1 MNKINTKLLSAIAQV
16 VRDFAN
22 PVDGIL
28 RISPE
33 ASEGHQL
40 RWTFFDADNDGYTDT
55 VTALRLKGEGDIVLA
70 LWRCGRERT
79 VWEYLDRL
87 EGDEDQVTDF
97 LDEVLV
103 AASESA
109 HAGIPALAQSVAK
122 TVREAVDNAQR
133 QARQMVEMILRSLP
147 GHEVVSEGC
156 LGYITYE
163 TMGGEWCEATV
174 HALVLHDGIIR
185 LTTDIDYG
193 GDDKPCV
200 ADWYAPDREM
210 TFTEDDHYAT
220 VNWVSV
226 LEQLSDFITANES

>member
-1 MNKINTKLLSAIAQV
+1 MNKNITNLLSAIAQLI
-16 VRDFAN
+16 RDFAN

-28 RISPE
+28 RISPD
-33 ASEGHQL
+33 AAEGHQL
-40 RWTFFDADNDGYTDT
+40 SWTFFDDDNNGYTDT
-55 VTALRLKGEGDIVLA
+55 VTALRLKGDGDTVLA
-70 LWRCGRERT
+70 LWNGERGET
-79 VWEYLDRL
+79 WEPLDWL

-97 LDEVLV
+97 LDEVLL

-147 GHEVVSEGC
+147 GHEVVSDDC

-185 LTTDIDYG
+185 LTTDLDYD

-210 TFTEDDHYAT
+210 TFDEDDHYSA

-226 LEQLSDFITANES
+226 LEQLSDFITANKS

>member
-1 MNKINTKLLSAIAQV
+1 MNKINTELLSAIAQV

-28 RISPE
+28 HITSE

-40 RWTFFDADNDGYTDT
+40 SWTFFDSDNNGYTDT
-55 VTALRLKGEGDIVLA
+55 VTALRLKGDGDAVLA
-70 LWRCGRERT
+70 LWNGERGET
-79 VWEYLDRL
+79 WEPLDWV
-87 EGDEDQVTDF
+87 EGDEDQITDF
-97 LDEVLV
+97 LDEVLL

-109 HAGIPALAQSVAK
+109 HAGISALAQSVAK

-133 QARQMVEMILRSLP
+133 QARQMVRMILRSLP
-147 GHEVVSEGC
+147 GHEAVSDDC
-156 LGYITYE
+156 LGYLFYE
-163 TMGGEWCEATV
+163 TMGDEWVEASI

-185 LTTDIDYG
+185 LTTDIDYDEG
-193 GDDKPCV
+193 DKPCV
-200 ADWYAPDREM
+200 ADWFAPDREM

-226 LEQLSDFITANES
+226 LEQLSCFISANES

>member
-1 MNKINTKLLSAIAQV
+1 MNKNVTDLFSAIMQLI
-16 VRDFAN
+16 RDFAN

-28 RISPE
+28 RISPD
-33 ASEGHQL
+33 AAEGHQL
-40 RWTFFDADNDGYTDT
+40 SWTFFDDDNNGYTDT
-55 VTALRLKGEGDIVLA
+55 VTALRFKGSGNIVLA
-70 LWRCGRERT
+70 LWNGERGET
-79 VWEYLDRL
+79 WEPLDWV

-97 LDEVLV
+97 LDEVLA

-133 QARQMVEMILRSLP
+133 QARQMVRMILRSLP
-147 GHEVVSEGC
+147 GHEAVSNDC
-156 LGYITYE
+156 LGYLFYE
-163 TMGGEWCEATV
+163 TMGDEWVEASV

-185 LTTDIDYG
+185 VTTDIDY
-193 GDDKPCV
+193 DEDVKPCV
-200 ADWYAPDREM
+200 TDWFAPDREM

-226 LEQLSDFITANES
+226 LEQLSCFISANKS